1 MKDVMNVELPVKN
14 KIVKDVI
21 DDIVQKATD
30 RTTEDEELDSRDDE
44 CDGLLRNVV
53 NEIVENIVVICCDQ
67 KDVIECSQETTG
79 KVTEQQDTDPPKSKT
94 TSKLTSSTPKQSPGY
109 GKALQP
115 SSKGS
120 NFKRGEQNTNNG
132 SQVSP
137 KHVEHCQEPNNRQ
150 NSGVT

>member
-1 MKDVMNVELPVKN
+1 MNVELQVKN
-14 KIVKDVI
+14 KIVNVVKDVI
-21 DDIVQKATD
+21 DDIVQKAID

-67 KDVIECSQETTG
+67 KDVIEYSQETTG

-94 TSKLTSSTPKQSPGY
+94 TSKLTPSTPKQSPGY

-115 SSKGS
+115 SNKVS

>member
-1 MKDVMNVELPVKN
+1 MKDVINVELPDKN
-14 KIVKDVI
+14 KIVNVVEDVI
-21 DDIVQKATD
+21 DNIVQKATD
-30 RTTEDEELDSRDDE
+30 RTTEDAESNSRDDE

-53 NEIVENIVVICCDQ
+53 IEIVENIFVNCCDQ
-67 KDVIECSQETTG
+67 KDVIEYSQETTG

-94 TSKLTSSTPKQSPGY
+94 TSKLIPSTPKQSPGY

-115 SSKGS
+115 SSKVS
-120 NFKRGEQNTNNG
+120 NFKRGDQNTNNG

-150 NSGVT
+150 N